1 MKEITDRQ
9 LEIIEASGKLLTEKG
24 VSGLTIKN
32 IAKEMEFSESAV
44 YRHFKSKEDIIIA
57 MLNYLAENMHI
68 RLSKICGGNI
78 PAEQKLIE
86 VFQSQLDFFEANPN
100 FVVAVFSDG
109 LFEESEK
116 INGAIQK
123 IMAVNMKNVIPVI
136 AEGQKTGEF
145 IDTMKPEELMHIV
158 MGSFRLQMY
167 KWRMSNMSFDIQTEG
182 KNVISNL
189 IKVITYE
196 FNR

>member
-1 MKEITDRQ
+1 MREITDRQ

-57 MLNYLAENMHI
+57 MLNYLAESMHI

-116 INGAIQK
+116 INEAIQR
-123 IMAVNMKNVIPVI
+123 IMGVNMKNVVPVI

-167 KWRMSNMSFDIQTEG
+167 KWRVSNMKFDIQTEG
-182 KNVISNL
+182 KKVIFNL
-189 IKVITYE
+189 IKLITL
-196 FNR
+196 

>member
-1 MKEITDRQ
+1 MKEITERQ

-57 MLNYLAENMHI
+57 MLNYLAESMNL
-68 RLSKICGGNI
+68 RLAKICKSDI

-116 INGAIQK
+116 INSAIQR
-123 IMAVNMKNVIPVI
+123 IMAVNMKNVVPVI

-145 IDTMKPEELMHIV
+145 IGTMKPEELMHIV

-167 KWRMSNMSFDIQTEG
+167 KWRVSNMKFDIQTEG
-182 KNVISNL
+182 KKVISNL
-189 IKVITYE
+189 TKLISL
-196 FNR
+196 

>member
-1 MKEITDRQ
+1 MPQITDRQ
-9 LEIIEASGKLLTEKG
+9 LEIIEASGKLLTERG

-57 MLNYLAENMHI
+57 MLNYLAESMSS
-68 RLSKICGGNI
+68 RLTKICKSDKA
-78 PAEQKLIE
+78 AEKRLIE
-86 VFQSQLDFFEANPN
+86 VFQSQLDFFEENPN

-109 LFEESEK
+109 LFDESEK
-116 INGAIQK
+116 INEAIQK
-123 IMAVNMKNVIPVI
+123 IMAVNMRNVVPVI

-145 IDTMKPEELMHIV
+145 ISSMNPEELMHIV

-167 KWRMSNMSFDIQTEG
+167 KWRMANMSFDIQIEG
-182 KNVISNL
+182 KKVISNL
-189 IKVITYE
+189 LKVITL
-196 FNR
+196 